1 MKTQSII
8 SKLRKTNNRGS
19 LLLEV
24 AIALCVISVI
34 SGFFVS
40 KGMILNRS
48 LRSQAVKSNIEYVT
62 IALSAYLSNYNR
74 LPRPAH
80 DKSGVECIATG
91 SNLSDYIG
99 TVPFNTLGIPEKYT
113 LDEKLKP
120 LVYIVEPELTG
131 DFNSIY
137 EKEIDR
143 RDFCK
148 GIVLPSIVVNGICN
162 QPPDVI
168 AFVIDTKEPVISDK
182 IFVTPSYNTN
192 WISRNLIL
200 MRYLKNAP
208 CERETPHRRA
218 QVDADEFCF

>member
-1 MKTQSII
+1 M
-8 SKLRKTNNRGS
+8 
-19 LLLEV
+19 LLEV
-24 AIALCVISVI
+24 AIALCVIGVI

-48 LRSQAVKSNIEYVT
+48 LRSQAVKNNIEYVT

-80 DKSGVECIATG
+80 DKNGVECVATG
-91 SNLSDYIG
+91 PNLSDFVG

-113 LDEKLKP
+113 LDEKLRP

-137 EKEIDR
+137 EQEIDR

-148 GIVLPSIVVNGICN
+148 GIVLPSIVVKGICN

-200 MRYLKNAP
+200 MKYLKNAP
-208 CERETPHRRA
+208 CERETPHQLT
-218 QVDADEFCF
+218 QVDADEFSF